1 MKKVVLLIA
10 AFAFAVTVNAQDKAN
25 PTATPVQTSPAT
37 TAPAVQDNPNAGEFK
52 FDVETYDFGTIK
64 QGESVTYDFN
74 FTNVG
79 KEPLIISEAHGS
91 CGCTVPVWPKEPL
104 KKGDKGQIKVTFN
117 STGKMGMQDKT
128 VTITSNAK
136 GGQKV
141 LHLKGNVEAPPA
153 ATAPAS
159 TPVQATPAPA
169 EKK

>member
-10 AFAFAVTVNAQDKAN
+10 AFAFAVTVNAQDKASQAVS
-25 PTATPVQTSPAT
+25 PTSPAT
-37 TAPAVQDNPNAGEFK
+37 SAPAVQENPNAGEFK

-74 FTNVG
+74 FSNTG

-117 STGKMGMQDKT
+117 SAGKQGMQDKT
-128 VTITSNAK
+128 ITITSNASDSP
-136 GGQKV
+136 KV
-141 LHLKGNVEAPPA
+141 LHIKGTVEAVVV
-153 ATAPAS
+153 
-159 TPVQATPAPA
+159 TPESKPTETP
-169 EKK
+169 KN

>member
-1 MKKVVLLIA
+1 MKPASTCLNCPPSIA
-10 AFAFAVTVNAQDKAN
+10 APVAALAAPAKAAQAVENSNAPEMKFAVEEYN
-25 PTATPVQTSPAT
+25 
-37 TAPAVQDNPNAGEFK
+37 
-52 FDVETYDFGTIK
+52 FGTIK
-64 QGESVTYDFN
+64 QGDNVNYEFT
-74 FTNVG
+74 FTNAG
-79 KEPLIISEAHGS
+79 KEPLIITEAHGS